1 MVIAIDV
8 LGHLSYL
15 FIHSLI
21 YWLLFPYQILYNLT
35 LDFVL
40 VLFCFPFTYSQ
51 SNWLYLNNSKHFGYH
66 ST

>member
-21 YWLLFPYQILYNLT
+21 CWLLFPYQILYNLT

-51 SNWLYLNNSKHFGYH
+51 SNWLYLNNSKNFGYH